1 MQKDLKT
8 GFVLG
13 LVMVTVAVV
22 WLSTR
27 PGLSTKVRMLNSQNT
42 TLQELSDLPNE
53 RDAEDNQLSVI
64 DTRPEH
70 SQRNQPNVPNLTASN
85 KSEKIETPKI
95 HIVRTGETLSDI
107 SYKYYGS
114 SNKWQKIL
122 DANRSQIKDAN
133 RLRPGTELIIPE

>member
-1 MQKDLKT
+1 MQKDLNT
-8 GFVLG
+8 GFVVG
-13 LVMVTVAVV
+13 LVMITIAAV

-27 PGLSTKVRMLNSQNT
+27 PSLSTKVRMLNSQNT
-42 TLQELSDLPNE
+42 TLPEISDLPNE
-53 RDAEDNQLSVI
+53 KDAEDNQLSVI
-64 DTRPEH
+64 DIRHEH
-70 SQRNQPNVPNLTASN
+70 SQRNQPNVPDLTASN
-85 KSEKIETPKI
+85 KSEKTGTPKI

-114 SNKWQKIL
+114 SNKWRKIL